1 MDKVFSLSS
10 NVLPLMPDDLPK
22 NRFVQRFDQSRF
34 CRLFVPA
41 ANRRIYRLLP
51 RDTFFFLRPV
61 FTAWKSLYHSPRP
74 YEKTNFRT
82 MCEKSDPTH
91 RRRPM
96 SGIRFFAGIACVWHE
111 KMTKSGRWV
120 SAAQPR
126 AMNSASSAAWPV
138 SSCHRSSFVLSSVK
152 LPVPFSYCR
161 ASFSTPFSLSV
172 SVTQRQSS

>member
-1 MDKVFSLSS
+1 MTSPKIVLYSVLIKAGSAGFSFCRRIAARLSS
-10 NVLPLMPDDLPK
+10 
-22 NRFVQRFDQSRF
+22 SSSG
-34 CRLFVPA
+34 
-41 ANRRIYRLLP
+41 Y
-51 RDTFFFLRPV
+51 FFFLRPV

-74 YEKTNFRT
+74 YGMPNFHTR
-82 MCEKSDPTH
+82 CEKSNPAH

-161 ASFSTPFSLSV
+161 ASFSTPCSLSV